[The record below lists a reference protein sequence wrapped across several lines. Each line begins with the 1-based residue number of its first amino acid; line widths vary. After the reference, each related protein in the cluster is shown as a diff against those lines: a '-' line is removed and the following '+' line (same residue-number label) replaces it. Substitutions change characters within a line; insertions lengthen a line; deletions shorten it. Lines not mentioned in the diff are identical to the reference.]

1 MIMDNIATFITTAL
15 GAGIG
20 GYFTFKIAIWQ
31 LSANRKAK
39 LEEDVEPIL
48 FELKIEYEK
57 VCDMYWELTEL
68 SHEGLSP
75 EKSDKRAVGIIKQDK
90 YELHDLTKHFNKIQS
105 EIYSYSVLKNK
116 KEPYLLYKSIRE
128 IISVLDDIKT
138 AQGRVTEIG
147 NEETFNAWL
156 NKKMEA
162 LNKCIM
168 EFDLEIRDKYFG
180 N

>member
-57 VCDMYWELTEL
+57 V
-68 SHEGLSP
+68 
-75 EKSDKRAVGIIKQDK
+75 
-90 YELHDLTKHFNKIQS
+90 
-105 EIYSYSVLKNK
+105 
-116 KEPYLLYKSIRE
+116 
-128 IISVLDDIKT
+128 
-138 AQGRVTEIG
+138 
-147 NEETFNAWL
+147 
-156 NKKMEA
+156 
-162 LNKCIM
+162 
-168 EFDLEIRDKYFG
+168 
-180 N
+180 

>member
-1 MIMDNIATFITTAL
+1 M
-15 GAGIG
+15 GAVL
-20 GYFTFKIAIWQ
+20 KISAV
-31 LSANRKAK
+31 SANRKAK

-75 EKSDKRAVGIIKQDK
+75 EKSDKRAVEIIKQDK